1 MGKLPPGVTF
11 EYKNIKGFTYK
22 APKGTEDWSLI
33 GRMITIEDHKF
44 EEEIT
49 EIRSYIFEDPTQY
62 KKRFSDFILW
72 NRIVEMSENNSSLQE
87 AMERVK
93 SVYYMTVKNDT

>member
-1 MGKLPPGVTF
+1 MTKYPPNVTF
-11 EYKNIKGFTYK
+11 EYKNVNGFTYG

-49 EIRSYIFEDPTQY
+49 KIRSYIFEDPIQY
-62 KKRFSDFILW
+62 KNRFSDFVILC
-72 NRIVEMSENNSSLQE
+72 RMIKLSENNHALQE
-87 AMERVK
+87 AMDRVK
-93 SVYYMTVKNDT
+93 SIYYMTVNNGT

>member
-1 MGKLPPGVTF
+1 MNKLPADATF
-11 EYKNIKGFTYK
+11 EYKNINGFTYT

-49 EIRSYIFEDPTQY
+49 KIKSYIFEDPTQY
-62 KKRFSDFILW
+62 KKKLSDFILW
-72 NRIVEMSENNSSLQE
+72 TRVLEISENNSSLQE

-93 SVYYMTVKNDT
+93 SIYYMTVKNDT

>member
-1 MGKLPPGVTF
+1 MNKLPADVTF
-11 EYKNIKGFTYK
+11 EYKNINGFTYT

-49 EIRSYIFEDPTQY
+49 KIKLYIFEDPTQY

-72 NRIVEMSENNSSLQE
+72 TRVLEISENNCSLQE